1 MSKDNENDLAENVIR
16 GPWKKEVKQPD
27 IDMITVQENIAFAEE
42 MCQTVVVSMIHQLG
56 ENGVDIQEK
65 SFIRDMGLVVE
76 LVKSAI
82 YRDMGYKHPLQEFVK
97 AFVDLTVEPDN
108 TPHSEV
114 RLEDIEHLTRGLK
127 EDGDDPKIS

>member
-1 MSKDNENDLAENVIR
+1 MKI
-16 GPWKKEVKQPD
+16 EVKQPD
-27 IDMITVQENIAFAEE
+27 IDMITVQENIAIAEE

-82 YRDMGYKHPLQEFVK
+82 YRDMGYKHP
-97 AFVDLTVEPDN
+97 
-108 TPHSEV
+108 
-114 RLEDIEHLTRGLK
+114 
-127 EDGDDPKIS
+127 

>member
-1 MSKDNENDLAENVIR
+1 
-16 GPWKKEVKQPD
+16 
-27 IDMITVQENIAFAEE
+27 
-42 MCQTVVVSMIHQLG
+42 MIHQLG

-97 AFVDLTVEPDN
+97 AFVDLTVDPDN

>member
-16 GPWKKEVKQPD
+16 GPWKKAVKQPD

-114 RLEDIEHLTRGLK
+114 RLEDIENLTRGLK
-127 EDGDDPKIS
+127 EDDDDPKIS